1 MSECQSDTPSI
12 DRLRQQARL
21 LRAQPRATRILAP
34 GSNCWRVTRAQR
46 IAWLVDGAA
55 YFHALRETIKRA
67 QRSVIV
73 IAWDIDSR
81 TALLPEDPGDG
92 WPIVL
97 GEFLHHALQRNPAL
111 HVRVLDWDYA
121 MLYAAHR
128 ELPPP
133 YASGWR
139 RHRRLHLAFDGDHPL
154 GGSQHQK
161 IVVVDERVAFVGG
174 IDLTSARWDT
184 TEHRSGDPRRQ
195 RPHGGTYA
203 PFHDIQ
209 MMADGETSQAL
220 GELAR
225 ARWLHA
231 TGRRVG
237 MPRTLEDP
245 WPLAVAPDLLDAP
258 VGIARTQPEYGGNA
272 QIQEI
277 KQLYIDAIAAA
288 RSTIYIE
295 NQYLTAPAVIQA
307 LAARLREADGP
318 EVVILSRLHGGG
330 WLEESTM
337 TALRVSAV
345 NALREADAHARLRVA
360 YPHADGLG
368 EDCIDLHS
376 KLMIVDERFARI
388 GSANL
393 NNRSMGYDT
402 ECDLAVEATEPR
414 IGAQLLQ
421 LRHRLVA
428 EHMGV
433 TPEEVARACER
444 TDSLI
449 GAIDSLHGNR
459 RDLLELEVPRSPA
472 PLLFDPALM
481 DPERPVEPE
490 VLAAQLVPAGT
501 RRRTARRLVAG
512 AALLLAIAALAA
524 AWRWTPLAT
533 WVDMP
538 RLAGFVAALR
548 DTPLAPLWI
557 LALYVVAACLAIP
570 ITLLIFSTAMVFGTL
585 DALLYALAG
594 SLLGAAFTYQL
605 GQLLGRDLV
614 RRVAGPRLTRL
625 NHRLERRGLFAIVT
639 LRLLPIAPFTVVNL
653 AAGASQIRFR
663 HFLLGTLIGMLPGI
677 LAISLFTDRVLAAVR
692 QPSALT
698 LAALAAVLAGIGV
711 GIYALRTW
719 LARRRSPDAASR

>member
-1 MSECQSDTPSI
+1 MSECQNDTQSI
-12 DRLRQQARL
+12 ERLRRQARL
-21 LRAQPRATRILAP
+21 LRAQPRRARILAP
-34 GSNCWRVTRAQR
+34 GRNCWRVTRAQR
-46 IAWLVDGAA
+46 VAWLIDGQT
-55 YFHALRETIKRA
+55 YFHALRETLKRA
-67 QRSVIV
+67 QRSVFI

-81 TALLPEDPGDG
+81 TALLPNDPGDG
-92 WPIVL
+92 WPILL
-97 GEFLHHALQRNPAL
+97 GEFLHHALSRNPAL

-121 MLYAAHR
+121 MLYVAFR

-133 YASGWR
+133 YATGWR
-139 RHRRLHLAFDGDHPL
+139 RHRRLHIAFDGEHPM

-161 IVVVDERVAFVGG
+161 IVVVDDRVAFVGG
-174 IDLTSARWDT
+174 LDVTSARWDT
-184 TEHRSGDPRRQ
+184 NEHLGEDPRRT
-195 RPHGGTYA
+195 RPRGGLYP
-203 PFHDIQ
+203 PFHDVQ
-209 MMADGETSQAL
+209 MMVDGETAQAL
-220 GELAR
+220 GQLAR

-237 MPRTLEDP
+237 APPILEDP
-245 WPLAVAPDLLDAP
+245 WPLTVAPDLRDAP
-258 VGIARTQPEYGGNA
+258 VGIARTQPEYGGNP

-277 KQLYIDAIAAA
+277 KQLYLDAIAAA

-307 LAARLREADGP
+307 LAARLAQVDGP

-337 TALRVSAV
+337 TALRMNAV
-345 NALREADAHARLRVA
+345 NALRDADAHARLRVV

-368 EDCIDLHS
+368 EACIDLHS
-376 KLMIVDERFARI
+376 KLMIVDDRFARI

-414 IGAQLLQ
+414 IGAQLLE

-428 EHMGV
+428 EHLGV
-433 TPEEVARACER
+433 TAQEVARACER
-444 TDSLI
+444 TGSLI

-459 RDLLELEVPRSPA
+459 RDLLELEVPRSPE
-472 PLLFDPALM
+472 PLLFDPDLM

-490 VLAAQLVPAGT
+490 VLATQLVPPGT
-501 RRRTARRLVAG
+501 RRRTMRQLVAG
-512 AALLLAIAALAA
+512 AALLLAVAALAA
-524 AWRWTPLAT
+524 AWHWTPLAA
-533 WVDMP
+533 WLDVP

-548 DTPLAPLWI
+548 DAPLAPLWI
-557 LALYVVAACLAIP
+557 LTLYVVAACLAVP
-570 ITLLIFSTAMVFGTL
+570 ITLLIFSTAMVFGAL
-585 DALLYALAG
+585 DALFYALAG
-594 SLLGAAFTYQL
+594 SLLGAAFTFEL

-625 NHRLERRGLFAIVT
+625 NHRLQRRGLLAIVT

-653 AAGASQIRFR
+653 AAGASRIPLR
-663 HFLLGTLIGMLPGI
+663 HFMIGTLIGMLPGI
-677 LAISLFTDRVLAAVR
+677 VAITLFTDRVLAAVR

-698 LAALAAVLAGIGV
+698 IAALAAALAAIGMGV
-711 GIYALRTW
+711 YAVRTW
-719 LARRRSPDAASR
+719 LARRRAPGAGHH

>member
-1 MSECQSDTPSI
+1 MSECQNDTQSI
-12 DRLRQQARL
+12 DRLRRQARM
-21 LRAQPRATRILAP
+21 LRAQPRRMRVLAP
-34 GSNCWRVTRAQR
+34 GRNCWRVTRAQR
-46 IAWLVDGAA
+46 VAWLIDGEA
-55 YFHALRETIKRA
+55 YFHALRETLKRA
-67 QRSVIV
+67 QRSVFV

-81 TALLPEDPGDG
+81 TALLPNDPGDG
-92 WPIVL
+92 WPILL
-97 GEFLHHALQRNPAL
+97 GEFLNHALSRNPAL

-121 MLYAAHR
+121 MLYVAFR

-133 YASGWR
+133 YATGWR
-139 RHRRLHLAFDGDHPL
+139 RHRRLHIAFDGEHPI

-174 IDLTSARWDT
+174 MDVTSARWDT
-184 TEHRSGDPRRQ
+184 NEHLGQDPRRT
-195 RPHGGTYA
+195 RPRGGLYP

-209 MMADGETSQAL
+209 MMVDGETAQAL
-220 GELAR
+220 GQLAR
-225 ARWLHA
+225 TRWLHA

-237 MPRTLEDP
+237 APPILEDP
-245 WPLAVAPDLLDAP
+245 WPLTVAPDLREAP

-277 KQLYIDAIAAA
+277 KQLYLDAIAAA

-307 LAARLREADGP
+307 LAARLAQVDGP

-337 TALRVSAV
+337 TALRMNAV
-345 NALREADAHARLRVA
+345 NALREADAHARLRVV

-368 EDCIDLHS
+368 EACIDLHS
-376 KLMIVDERFARI
+376 KLMIVDDRFARI

-428 EHMGV
+428 EHLGV
-433 TPEEVARACER
+433 TPQEVAGACER
-444 TDSLI
+444 TGSLI

-459 RDLLELEVPRSPA
+459 RDLLELEVPRSPE
-472 PLLFDPALM
+472 PLLLDPDLM

-490 VLAAQLVPAGT
+490 VLATQLVPPGT
-501 RRRTARRLVAG
+501 RRRTMRQLVAG

-524 AWRWTPLAT
+524 AWRWTPLAA
-533 WVDMP
+533 WLDMP

-548 DTPLAPLWI
+548 DAPLAPLWI
-557 LALYVVAACLAIP
+557 LALYVVAACLAVP
-570 ITLLIFSTAMVFGTL
+570 ITLLIFSTAMVFGAL
-585 DALLYALAG
+585 DALFYALAG
-594 SLLGAAFTYQL
+594 SLLGAAFTFEL

-625 NHRLERRGLFAIVT
+625 NHRLQRRGLLAIVT

-653 AAGASQIRFR
+653 AAGASRIPLR
-663 HFLLGTLIGMLPGI
+663 HFLIGTLIGMLPGI
-677 LAISLFTDRVLAAVR
+677 VAITLFTDRVLAAVR

-698 LAALAAVLAGIGV
+698 IAALAAALAAIGMGV
-711 GIYALRTW
+711 YAVRTW
-719 LARRRSPDAASR
+719 LARRRAPGAGNR